1 MGLSLSFTRLQYY
14 FKSAV
19 LLLKN
24 LRREASNMSID
35 FEGSQYPKE
44 VILHAGFFYVR
55 YAVSYRDFE
64 EIMAERGVQIDHVTL
79 NRWVVKYSPDIAK
92 AAQTKKQAT
101 PISWRMDETDI
112 KVRGKRIYL
121 YRAIHRDGQVLDFI
135 ASQRRNTAAA
145 RRFFNREIGTYGV
158 PERIAID
165 QSGVNLAGLESLNAI
180 LKFTGTGRI
189 INIFQSKY
197 LNNMVEQDHRF
208 IKKITRPMLGFK
220 AFYSAAATLAGIKVA
235 HIIRKGHLG

>member
-1 MGLSLSFTRLQYY
+1 
-14 FKSAV
+14 
-19 LLLKN
+19 
-24 LRREASNMSID
+24 MSID
-35 FEGSQYPKE
+35 FKGSQYPKD
-44 VILHAGFFYVR
+44 VILHAVFFCVR

-101 PISWRMDETDI
+101 AISWRMDKTDI
-112 KVRGKRIYL
+112 KARGKRTYL
-121 YRAIHRDGQVLDFI
+121 YRAIHRDGQTPDFI
-135 ASQRRNTAAA
+135 ASQRLNTAAA
-145 RRFFNREIGTYGV
+145 RRFFNRQIGTYGGL
-158 PERIAID
+158 ERIAID
-165 QSGVNLAGLESLNAI
+165 QSGVNLADLESLNAI

-189 INIFQSKY
+189 INIVQSKY

-208 IKKITRPMLGFK
+208 IKKITRAMLGFK

-235 HIIRKGHLG
+235 HIIRKGHLGHNGMSPFK

>member
-1 MGLSLSFTRLQYY
+1 
-14 FKSAV
+14 
-19 LLLKN
+19 
-24 LRREASNMSID
+24 MSID

-55 YAVSYRDFE
+55 YAVSYWDFE

-180 LKFTGTGRI
+180 LKVGSSTSFNPNTSTIWLSRTTV
-189 INIFQSKY
+189 SSRKS
-197 LNNMVEQDHRF
+197 
-208 IKKITRPMLGFK
+208 LGQCW
-220 AFYSAAATLAGIKVA
+220 ASRLSIQLPQ
-235 HIIRKGHLG
+235 HWLGLKSRT